1 MTDETVTQETKDHMD
16 TQPTAFEQVSTAGVS
31 RRKFLIGTGVAA
43 GLAVV
48 TAACGNDDDDDVD
61 ARGSDTTGASSDDA
75 MDGGTADL
83 EVAAFAAGLEVLAVD
98 TYKAALDAAVAG
110 KLGDVPPAGA
120 EFVKTAMA
128 HHQQHLAA
136 WNKVLK
142 GAGEPEVD
150 TPNAQLK
157 PTVDAEFGKAKT
169 FGDAAKLAR
178 TLEETAAAT
187 YLSVVPNLKSDDATK
202 LAASIQS
209 IDAKH
214 VAILNFVLGE
224 YPVPDVFAKTDKA
237 AKPA

>member
-1 MTDETVTQETKDHMD
+1 MTQETENHMD
-16 TQPTAFEQVSTAGVS
+16 TEPSAVDQLSSSAFS
-31 RRKFLIGTGVAA
+31 RRKFLIGGSVAA
-43 GLAVV
+43 GLVAV
-48 TAACGNDDDDDVD
+48 TAACGSDDKKT
-61 ARGSDTTGASSDDA
+61 AATDTTAGDTGTTAA
-75 MDGGTADL
+75 AGGEGDL
-83 EVAAFAAGLEVLAVD
+83 GVAAFAAGLEVLAVG

-120 EFVKTAMA
+120 EFVKTALA
-128 HHQQHLAA
+128 HHEAHLAA

-142 GAGEPEVD
+142 GAGKPEVT

-157 PTVDAEFGKAKT
+157 PVVDAEFGKAKG

-187 YLSVVPNLKSDDATK
+187 YLSAIPSLMSKDAIK
-202 LAASIQS
+202 LAASIQAT
-209 IDAKH
+209 DAKH

>member
-1 MTDETVTQETKDHMD
+1 VTQETENHMD
-16 TQPTAFEQVSTAGVS
+16 TEPSALDQLSSSAFS
-31 RRKFLIGTGVAA
+31 RRKFLIGGTMAA
-43 GLAVV
+43 GLAAV
-48 TAACGNDDDDDVD
+48 TAACGGDKKVES
-61 ARGSDTTGASSDDA
+61 GSSTTTAGDTATTTAA
-75 MDGGTADL
+75 GGEGDL
-83 EVAAFAAGLEVLAVD
+83 GVAAFAAGLEVLAVG

-128 HHQQHLAA
+128 HHEAHLAA

-142 GAGEPEVD
+142 GAGKPEV
-150 TPNAQLK
+150 TEPNAQLK
-157 PTVDAEFGKAKT
+157 PVVDAEFAKAKG

-187 YLSVVPNLKSDDATK
+187 YLSAIPSLMSKDAIK
-202 LAASIQS
+202 LAASIQAT
-209 IDAKH
+209 DAKH